1 MNRQRPGERLSMQR
15 VEDSRHTLTPDHKIA
30 PTLGLLLIGVT
41 CWQDAQGQPATTRVS
56 PTHHQRLRRT
66 HTSSPPR
73 GSSVGCGALSAA
85 ADRLTSTDEPV
96 TTTTIGLRAAAAT
109 AATCFHDKNRRWNQ
123 QNRRGISVTASALI
137 MK

>member
-66 HTSSPPR
+66 HHPHPAVALSGVVRCQPPPIDSRPPTSPSPPPR
-73 GSSVGCGALSAA
+73 LACAPPPPRRPPAFMIRTEDGINRTVGESQSLLRPLS
-85 ADRLTSTDEPV
+85 
-96 TTTTIGLRAAAAT
+96 
-109 AATCFHDKNRRWNQ
+109 
-123 QNRRGISVTASALI
+123 
-137 MK
+137 